1 MKVKGILVVG
11 LMVAMQACSTPPI
24 KPFVSEFEVAENT
37 SFTIIDNRTA
47 QDKLTDKGSY
57 NRMSCDFGVRKIGDD
72 EVLPHRVDYLAT
84 RLEKEVGP
92 KKLRGKTLQLNKF
105 DIYFNYQLPMRTSL
119 NKNDYAYNN
128 SAITSM
134 VTGILN
140 LYECWATETHPGGYD
155 LSKNTES
162 KPVGIVHVEIA
173 IDSDQFKSSVN
184 FIPAENEHELPI
196 VGVATIRAVDKIVE
210 QLNDA
215 L

>member
-11 LMVAMQACSTPPI
+11 LMVAMQACSTPQI
-24 KPFVSEFEVAENT
+24 KPFFSEFEVVENT

-72 EVLPHRVDYLAT
+72 EVLPHRVDYLVT

-92 KKLRGKTLQLNKF
+92 KKLRGKSLKLNRF
-105 DIYFNYQLPMRTSL
+105 DIYFNYQLPMRAGL

-140 LYECWATETHPGGYD
+140 LYECWATEKHPGGYD
-155 LSKNTES
+155 LSINTEL
-162 KPVGIVHVEIA
+162 KPVGITHIEIT
-173 IDSDQFKSSVN
+173 IDSNQYESSVN
-184 FIPAENEHELPI
+184 FIPGVNEDELPI
-196 VGVATIRAVDKIVE
+196 TGEATIRAVDKIVA

>member
-155 LSKNTES
+155 LTINTKL
-162 KPVGIVHVEIA
+162 KPVGITHIEIA
-173 IDSDQFKSSVN
+173 IDSNHYKSSVN
-184 FIPAENEHELPI
+184 FIPGAGEDELPI